1 MFDRS
6 SFVWTTAT
14 TFCYFESC
22 IIWITVTVFKPTLKR
37 NAFKQAKLNRSD
49 LTLPSYCFIELN
61 LRNSESSAFR
71 GIAPDYE
78 IELNL

>member
-1 MFDRS
+1 
-6 SFVWTTAT
+6 
-14 TFCYFESC
+14 
-22 IIWITVTVFKPTLKR
+22 VTVFKLTLKR